1 MTYNYQEN
9 TWTIGQLA
17 RTAWLD
23 EGIFSNPIGAGKN
36 GSDYLYTH
44 EIGNDDDGSP
54 MTNVFIQ
61 SGDFDLGEG
70 EDFQFIKRMIP
81 DVRFEGS
88 GGSDQQMNVVL
99 KVRNYPGQSLTTDQ
113 TSSFTS
119 TTTKIDMRA
128 RGRQAV
134 LRFESDDDANSVNQ
148 IGVGFRIGNT
158 RLDLQ
163 PNGRR

>member
-1 MTYNYQEN
+1 
-9 TWTIGQLA
+9 
-17 RTAWLD
+17 
-23 EGIFSNPIGAGKN
+23 
-36 GSDYLYTH
+36 
-44 EIGNDDDGSP
+44 
-54 MTNVFIQ
+54 MTNVFVQ

-81 DVRFEGS
+81 DVRFDGS

-99 KVRNYPGQSLTTDQ
+99 KVRNFPGQSLTADQ
-113 TSSFTS
+113 TSSFSS

-134 LRFESDDDANSVNQ
+134 LRFESDDDASSINQ
-148 IGVGFRIGNT
+148 LGVGFRIGNT

-163 PNGRR
+163 PNGKR